1 MKTNKIAQFILAVA
15 FFVSASGFQY
25 SNAQAF
31 EEGNNNVSI
40 GYGFVTFAGA
50 VFNSYEDQNNYDFSI
65 TGPIFAKYEHAVSDH
80 IGVGLNIAYAKWKL
94 AYNYDDVDVNGQSVI
109 YEESDSYSTFSILGR
124 FNLHFG
130 NMDKFDPYWG
140 VGVGYRSGTWKF
152 ESTDPNG
159 TNDLNISNSLKQQSG
174 HVIISLII
182 LDCMQ
187 KPALRKL
194 LFKPDYLLNSNHFD

>member
-1 MKTNKIAQFILAVA
+1 MSVMRKNDRVVREVNHII
-15 FFVSASGFQY
+15 
-25 SNAQAF
+25 F

-140 VGVGYRSGTWKF
+140 VESWVWCGCERFADTTSLKVGGKLREGAGGGMRPRSCHRPMDRSGQMGSDTKV
-152 ESTDPNG
+152 N
-159 TNDLNISNSLKQQSG
+159 L
-174 HVIISLII
+174 
-182 LDCMQ
+182 
-187 KPALRKL
+187 
-194 LFKPDYLLNSNHFD
+194 

>member
-65 TGPIFAKYEHAVSDH
+65 TGPIF
-80 IGVGLNIAYAKWKL
+80 
-94 AYNYDDVDVNGQSVI
+94 
-109 YEESDSYSTFSILGR
+109 
-124 FNLHFG
+124 
-130 NMDKFDPYWG
+130 
-140 VGVGYRSGTWKF
+140 VGYRSGTWKF

-159 TNDLNISNSLKQQSG
+159 TNDLNISNSFPLGFETTIGARYYFTDNIGLYAETGLAKA
-174 HVIISLII
+174 VIQAGLS
-182 LDCMQ
+182 
-187 KPALRKL
+187 
-194 LFKPDYLLNSNHFD
+194 FKF